1 MPVLTVGLNHRT
13 ADFALL
19 ERVAVPVEQ
28 YPKALRSLVALDHVM
43 EAVVL
48 STCNRVELYANVSRF
63 HAGLHELL
71 TWLSTRGDID
81 PHDLDPVHYAYH
93 DDGVAAHLFAV
104 ASGVDSMVV
113 GEQQIALQVKE
124 AAVVARD
131 EGASRRVLQTL
142 FNRALHTSKR
152 VRSETSISQGA
163 SSMVEVGLDVAAR
176 AWTGGLAGRTVLVV
190 GAGAMGSLAAER
202 LREADVAHVLVRN
215 RTTEKA
221 ERLAAK
227 VEGEVVPEGALRD
240 AVAESDLVVCC
251 TGASMPL
258 IDAEL
263 VVDARRHRETD
274 RELVLLDLA
283 MPRNVDHSCDDLDGT
298 TVIDLDAIRAVAD
311 PTVTGDVIEAAREII
326 EEEAAAFH
334 AWTKAVEVEPTVRAL
349 RERAEQVRRDELE
362 RLGSRL
368 SDLDE
373 RERETVEALTRGIV
387 NTLLHDPTVRLKS
400 LADGGGA
407 EHYAQALRELFDL
420 DG

>member
-19 ERVAVPVEQ
+19 ERVAVPVEE
-28 YPKALRSLVALDHVM
+28 YPKVLRSLLSLDHVL
-43 EAVVL
+43 EAAVL

-71 TWLSTRGDID
+71 TWMSSRGDID
-81 PHDLDPVHYAYH
+81 PHLLDTVHYAFH
-93 DDGVAAHLFAV
+93 DQQAAAHLFSV

-124 AAVVARD
+124 ASQIARD
-131 EGASRRVLQTL
+131 EGTSRRMLQTL

-163 SSMVEVGLDVAAR
+163 SSMVEVGLDVATR
-176 AWTGGLAGRTVLVV
+176 DWVDGFAGRTVLVV
-190 GAGAMGSLAAER
+190 GAGAMGSLAAQR
-202 LREADVAHVLVRN
+202 LREADVDRVLVRN
-215 RTTEKA
+215 RTADKA
-221 ERLAAK
+221 ERLADK
-227 VEGEVVPEGALRD
+227 VEGEVVPEGGLRD
-240 AVAESDLVVCC
+240 AVAEADLVVCC

-263 VVDARRHRETD
+263 VIDAQRHRQGDHEI
-274 RELVLLDLA
+274 VLLDLA
-283 MPRNVDHSCDDLDGT
+283 MPRNVDHSCDDLDGV
-298 TVIDLDAIRAVAD
+298 TVVDLDTIRAVAD
-311 PTVTGDVIEAAREII
+311 PTVTGEVIEAARGIV

-334 AWTKAVEVEPTVRAL
+334 AWTKAVEVEPTIRAL
-349 RERAEQVRRDELE
+349 REHAHEVRRDELE
-362 RLGSRL
+362 RLSSRL

-373 RERETVEALTRGIV
+373 KEREAVEALATGIV

-407 EHYAQALRELFDL
+407 EHYALALRELFDL

>member
-19 ERVAVPVEQ
+19 ERVAIPVQE
-28 YPKALRSLVALDHVM
+28 YPKALRSLRSLDHVL
-43 EAVVL
+43 EAAVL
-48 STCNRVELYANVSRF
+48 STCNRVEVYANVSRF
-63 HAGLHELL
+63 HDGLHELS

-81 PHDLDPVHYAYH
+81 PHLLETVGYTFH
-93 DDGVAAHLFAV
+93 DDRAAAHLFAV

-124 AAVVARD
+124 ATVIARD
-131 EGASRRVLQTL
+131 EGASRRMLQTL

-152 VRSETSISQGA
+152 VRAETSISQGA
-163 SSMVEVGLDVAAR
+163 SSMVEVGLDAAAR
-176 AWTGGLAGRTVLVV
+176 GWSEGLAGQTVLVV

-202 LREADVAHVLVRN
+202 LREAEVARVLVRN
-215 RTTEKA
+215 RTNDKA
-221 ERLAAK
+221 ERLADK
-227 VEGEVVPEGALRD
+227 VDGEIVPEGGLRD
-240 AVAESDLVVCC
+240 AVAEADLVVCC

-263 VVDARRHRETD
+263 VADARRHRQDD

-283 MPRNVDHSCDDLDGT
+283 MPRNIDHSCDDLEGV

-311 PTVTGDVIEAAREII
+311 STVTGEVIEAATAIV

-334 AWTKAVEVEPTVRAL
+334 AWTKAVEVEPTIRAL
-349 RERAEQVRRDELE
+349 REHGHRVRRDELE

-373 RERETVEALTRGIV
+373 REREAVEALATGIV

-407 EHYAQALRELFDL
+407 EHYALALRELFDL